1 MINSEKSH
9 TRRTFISVV
18 GGAVLGSGITSANPG
33 GNQPARVTF
42 SNQSTDGNSVR
53 IKNAFLPDGGYLS
66 IHDARTRLFSDGNVF
81 DRILESLI
89 GISDLKAP
97 GKHKNVTVPL
107 FNAEAPAV
115 DQYGRSGPLEESQ
128 PLISIPHVNNTGDA
142 FDLTKADDGGLRGDG
157 AYDGDQGIA
166 KLGGLDATNDL
177 ATVTLEN
184 ADQAEIRSA
193 RQETAD
199 VRREFSGQGR

>member
-1 MINSEKSH
+1 MKDKNSYA
-9 TRRTFISVV
+9 RRTFISVI
-18 GGAVLGSGITSANPG
+18 GGAVLGSGITSASPRG
-33 GNQPARVTF
+33 DQPARVTF

-53 IKNAFLPDGGYLS
+53 VKNAFLPNGGYVS

-107 FNAEAPAV
+107 FNTEAPAV

-128 PLISIPHVNNTGDA
+128 PLISIPHVNNTG
-142 FDLTKADDGGLRGDG
+142 RC
-157 AYDGDQGIA
+157 
-166 KLGGLDATNDL
+166 
-177 ATVTLEN
+177 
-184 ADQAEIRSA
+184 IRPY
-193 RQETAD
+193 E
-199 VRREFSGQGR
+199 G